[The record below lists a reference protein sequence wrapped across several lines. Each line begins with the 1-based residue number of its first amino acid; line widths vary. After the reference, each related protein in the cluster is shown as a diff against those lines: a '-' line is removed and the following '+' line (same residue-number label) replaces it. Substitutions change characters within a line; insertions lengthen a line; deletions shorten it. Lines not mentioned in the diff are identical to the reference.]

1 MTDPST
7 TDALRVERPGVR
19 TLLEDLGRPGYA
31 RLGVTASG
39 AWDRGALTL
48 ANRLVGNPEDAAG
61 LEVLLGGLTLRALA
75 DVTVAVTGADVPV
88 TVDGYAAATFG
99 VVPVPAGAVLDLGRP
114 RLGLRAYVAV
124 RGGLTGRRVFGSLS
138 ADPTTGLGPAPL
150 ASGDVLAIGPDPGTP
165 TEAPDTAP
173 TRAPTGGEIVLRAVP
188 GPRDDWFAP
197 DALALLAGTA
207 WEVSPHTDRV
217 GTRLL
222 GPSLPRARTGEL
234 SSEGLVRG
242 AVQVPA
248 SGLPLVFGPDHP
260 TTGGYPVIACV
271 TSTDADALAQ
281 AAPGTVV
288 RFELL
293 RRPW

>member
-1 MTDPST
+1 M
-7 TDALRVERPGVR
+7 RPGAG
-19 TLLEDLGRPGYA
+19 TLRSLR
-31 RLGVTASG
+31 
-39 AWDRGALTL
+39 RGALAL
-48 ANRLVGNPEDAAG
+48 AAG
-61 LEVLLGGLTLRALA
+61 ALAALLGGLGLA
-75 DVTVAVTGADVPV
+75 
-88 TVDGYAAATFG
+88 
-99 VVPVPAGAVLDLGRP
+99 
-114 RLGLRAYVAV
+114 
-124 RGGLTGRRVFGSLS
+124 
-138 ADPTTGLGPAPL
+138 APL
-150 ASGDVLAIGPDPGTP
+150 DDLLQRWLSPTSAPQPSAPGVVLAIGPDPGTP